1 LKEGLEK
8 KANEIIIKIDQILRK
23 VTFIEEKILP
33 DVTKIADD
41 DDEKEILKS
50 KIDILRDVKTTA

>member
-1 LKEGLEK
+1 LKESLEK